1 MKQTRL
7 IYSDFVPNRTESTCL
22 LELWCLLGGVITAI
36 YILCVSE
43 IGAFGKPPLE
53 MILS

>member
-7 IYSDFVPNRTESTCL
+7 IYSDFVPNRPESTCL
-22 LELWCLLGGVITAI
+22 LELWCLLGGAITAI
-36 YILCVSE
+36 YILCDSGA
-43 IGAFGKPPLE
+43 GAFGKPPNE